1 MYRIGRPEIAA
12 VARVITSGRVFRY
25 GLGGECDRF
34 EKRYAR
40 YLGVKHCTMTAS
52 GTQSLAAALMAAGVG
67 PGDEVIVP
75 ACTYMATAIA
85 VVVAGAIP
93 VIADIDESITLSPEA
108 FETAIGPRTRA
119 VIPVHMWGL
128 PCAMNEILRIARRRK
143 LLVIE
148 DACQAVGGGYEG
160 RKLGSLGDIGAF
172 SFNYYKNM
180 TAGEGGAVVTSRA
193 AWAERIRCA
202 VDPCSFYWR
211 GRAENRAGFVASGAR
226 ASEFEGAIL
235 NEQLARIDGMIRA
248 MRGQKKR
255 ILKATADTG
264 LEPIPANS
272 PDWECGT
279 HVMYRLPTRAAADR
293 FAALAGG
300 TVTLKTGRHVYTEW
314 DQIMQHRG
322 AHHPALNP
330 FELPANR
337 GCRMR
342 YTRTMCRR
350 SLEILG
356 RTVFVQTHP
365 DRSDRDTAALITR
378 VRAAANEALAGR
390 RRARSS

>member
-1 MYRIGRPEIAA
+1 MYRIGKPEIDA
-12 VARVITSGRVFRY
+12 VARVVGSGKVFRY
-25 GLGGECDRF
+25 GIGGECDRF
-34 EKRYAR
+34 ERRYAR
-40 YLGVKHCTMTAS
+40 SLGVRHCVMTAS
-52 GTQSLAAALMAAGVG
+52 GTQSLAAALMAAGIG

-93 VIADIDESITLSPEA
+93 VVADIDESITLSADALEA
-108 FETAIGPRTRA
+108 TIGPRTAA

-128 PCAMNEILRIARRRK
+128 PCDMTSILRVARKRR

-160 RKLGSLGDIGAF
+160 RKLGSLGDIGTF
-172 SFNYYKNM
+172 SFNYYKNI
-180 TAGEGGAVVTSRA
+180 TAGEGGAVVTSRDA
-193 AWAERIRCA
+193 LAERIRCA
-202 VDPCSFYWR
+202 VDPCNFYWR
-211 GRAENRAGFVASGAR
+211 GRADSRAGFVANGAR

-235 NEQLARIDGMIRA
+235 NAQLDRLDGMIRA
-248 MRGQKKR
+248 MRRQKKR

-272 PDWECGT
+272 PDWECGS
-279 HVMYRLPTRAAADR
+279 HVMYRLPTAAAAAR
-293 FAALAGG
+293 FAKLAGG
-300 TVTLKTGRHVYTEW
+300 TVTLRTGRHVYTEW
-314 DQIMQHRG
+314 DQILQHRG
-322 AHHPALNP
+322 GHHPAMNP
-330 FELPANR
+330 FLFKENR

-342 YTRTMCRR
+342 YTRDMCEQ

-365 DRSDRDTAALITR
+365 DRDAAEVEVLIER
-378 VRAAANEALAGR
+378 IRAAARGALGV
-390 RRARSS
+390 RARR

>member
-1 MYRIGRPEIAA
+1 MYRIGRPEIDA
-12 VARVITSGRVFRY
+12 VARVVDSGKVFRY
-25 GLGGECDRF
+25 GIGGECERF
-34 EKRYAR
+34 ERRYAKR
-40 YLGVKHCTMTAS
+40 LGVKHCVMTAS
-52 GTQSLAAALMAAGVG
+52 GTQSLAAALMGAGIG

-108 FETAIGPRTRA
+108 LEEAIGPRTAA

-128 PCAMNEILRIARRRK
+128 PCDMTSILRIARRRK

-148 DACQAVGGGYEG
+148 DACQGVGGGYEG
-160 RKLGSLGDIGAF
+160 RMLGSLGDIGAF

-180 TAGEGGAVVTSRA
+180 TAGEGGAVVTSRD

-211 GRAENRAGFVASGAR
+211 GRAEQRAGFVANGAR

-235 NEQLARIDGMIRA
+235 NAQLDRIGGMIRA
-248 MRGQKKR
+248 MRRQKKR
-255 ILKATADTG
+255 MLAATARTG

-279 HVMYRLPTRAAADR
+279 HVLWRLPTPAAADR
-293 FAALAGG
+293 FARLTGG
-300 TVTLKTGRHVYTEW
+300 TVTLRTGRHVYTEW
-314 DQIMQHRG
+314 DQILQHRG
-322 AHHPALNP
+322 GHHPAMNP
-330 FELPANR
+330 FAFKENR

-342 YTRTMCRR
+342 YTRDMCRS
-350 SLEILG
+350 SLRILG

-365 DRSDRDTAALITR
+365 DRSGEEVAALIER
-378 VRAAANEALAGR
+378 VRLAARAALAVRGR
-390 RRARSS
+390 